1 MGKGILVAASV
12 LGVLSIVL
20 IVASLLSS
28 RRKPARRPTLS
39 GSHPALGYPSH
50 TGSHP
55 SVAGYAPTPSGG
67 HSMHSGSYAA
77 PMPMPMPMQPP
88 AMQTYAPPTA
98 MPSAAPWVE
107 PDPAT
112 EFMSVEDMLRA
123 TSHDQ
128 GPAPQD
134 ATQIIDDAVLI
145 GGEAHHNDDHHVDDD
160 HVEPTMLLSEDMLG
174 LDLDPPTEPARLK
187 PRLPAAPVQAA
198 SVHAA
203 PQAALPPRPAPAP
216 TRPAPTPQAPAQ
228 ARPPAASPVRSSA
241 LPTPTRPSTASG
253 STGSTSASPG
263 YQVAPPLARGGS
275 PVTTTPPRMPA
286 PSPTSAAS
294 RAAQPVRSAGG
305 DAYSPPDAEG
315 FAKPRSREF
324 STPYV
329 GEATPSPDALDDDDD
344 EPGTEL
350 VHQAELLRLM
360 GKSSS

>member
-39 GSHPALGYPSH
+39 GSHPALGYPSAH
-50 TGSHP
+50 SGSHP
-55 SVAGYAPTPSGG
+55 SVSAYAPPPSSG
-67 HSMHSGSYAA
+67 HSMHSGSYPAA
-77 PMPMPMPMQPP
+77 MPMQPA
-88 AMQTYAPPTA
+88 AMQPYAPPPAA
-98 MPSAAPWVE
+98 MPPAAPWVE

-112 EFMSVEDMLRA
+112 EFMSVEDMLGA

-128 GPAPQD
+128 GPPPED
-134 ATQIIDDAVLI
+134 ATQIIDDAVLT
-145 GGEAHHNDDHHVDDD
+145 GGEAHHEGDHHVDDD

-187 PRLPAAPVQAA
+187 PRLPAAPIQAA
-198 SVHAA
+198 PPSAA
-203 PQAALPPRPAPAP
+203 PARTAPA
-216 TRPAPTPQAPAQ
+216 RPAPTPQSQVRPA
-228 ARPPAASPVRSSA
+228 AASPARSSA
-241 LPTPTRPSTASG
+241 LPTPTRPLAASG
-253 STGSTSASPG
+253 STGSTGSSPG

-275 PVTTTPPRMPA
+275 PAPSTPARMPA
-286 PSPTSAAS
+286 PSPTSTPS
-294 RAAQPVRSAGG
+294 RAAQPARTGG

-329 GEATPSPDALDDDDD
+329 GEASSRPDALDDDDD